1 MDYVDTFHPT
11 ESNDYDFNEDNEKR
25 LESLKKTDKGYN
37 KIVRRDND
45 SFKKIKVEFYT
56 SGDTGSNIRDAQT
69 GEYYTSIV
77 GSPDEDLYFKVALAN
92 GECKSK
98 NGSNVLFYTSPD
110 QYMNHFRL
118 DLNNTFI
125 NIWTTKRNDRLKKL
139 SDINDKKTYKIV
151 VH

>member
-37 KIVRRDND
+37 KIVRRDID

-98 NGSNVLFYTSPD
+98 NGSNVLFFISPD
-110 QYMNHFRL
+110 QYMSHFRV

-125 NIWTTKRNDRLKKL
+125 NIWTTKRNARLKKL

>member
-37 KIVRRDND
+37 KIVRRDID